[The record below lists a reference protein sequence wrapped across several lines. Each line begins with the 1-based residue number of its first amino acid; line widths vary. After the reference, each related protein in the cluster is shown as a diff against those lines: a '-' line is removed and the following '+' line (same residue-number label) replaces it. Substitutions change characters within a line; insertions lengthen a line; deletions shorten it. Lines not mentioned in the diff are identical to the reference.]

1 MTQRPA
7 PILVIDDE
15 PEIRAILAEYLA
27 GTGFAVATA
36 GSAEEGAVQ
45 LSRQRFHGLIL
56 DLNLPGQDGLAFLET
71 VRRRAPELSV
81 LIITGYATADSAI
94 EALRLGADDYLQK
107 PFELD
112 ALGRALGRA
121 LGSRRLRRENRAL
134 VHRLQRM
141 NRALDQRRQE
151 LADRVAEATRH
162 LRLLLD
168 SARDL
173 NKDLDLEDTLTG
185 VVEQA
190 ARLVR
195 ARLALVFLRDPGS
208 DRFDLEAAVTSGG
221 EPPPAALSFRL
232 GEGIAGRAV
241 LFGRPLVLA
250 GRCEPADPLHPL
262 DLRSALA
269 VPMIREGTAA
279 GVLVLIDRQLPA
291 GDASDRPAEFSAEDE
306 EMALTLAAHAALAI
320 RNAQIYAEARRLDR
334 LQSEF
339 VAAVS
344 HELRTPLTQMK
355 AALEIVDTYYNSALD
370 IRGRDLLAIS
380 EAAVRTLEDQV
391 ELILA
396 SAEIETDALT
406 LDLISVPAR
415 EIADEAAGRLLPVAA
430 RRGIRIEI
438 VGPEVTTLVHVDR
451 RRFVRALANLLSNA
465 VKFSDS
471 GQAVRLEV
479 EAEAGLVRFHV
490 IDRGIGIDP
499 RDQAHIFHR
508 FAQLDGSLTRR
519 TGGTGLGLS
528 VSRALVERH
537 GGQILLRSRPGE
549 GSRFTIEIPSAEAA
563 RPAERADPL
572 ADVA

>member
-1 MTQRPA
+1 
-7 PILVIDDE
+7 
-15 PEIRAILAEYLA
+15 
-27 GTGFAVATA
+27 
-36 GSAEEGAVQ
+36 
-45 LSRQRFHGLIL
+45 
-56 DLNLPGQDGLAFLET
+56 
-71 VRRRAPELSV
+71 
-81 LIITGYATADSAI
+81 
-94 EALRLGADDYLQK
+94 
-107 PFELD
+107 
-112 ALGRALGRA
+112 
-121 LGSRRLRRENRAL
+121 
-134 VHRLQRM
+134 
-141 NRALDQRRQE
+141 
-151 LADRVAEATRH
+151 VAEATRH

-173 NKDLDLEDTLTG
+173 NKDLDLEDTVSG

-195 ARLALVFLRDPGS
+195 ARLALVFLRDMGS
-208 DRFDLEAAVTSGG
+208 DRFELEAAVGAGG
-221 EPPPAALSFRL
+221 EPAPPALAFKL

-241 LFGRPLVLA
+241 LFGRPLAVTGA
-250 GRCEPADPLHPL
+250 GDPGDPLGVL
-262 DLRSALA
+262 DFRSALA
-269 VPMIREGTAA
+269 VPMIREGAA
-279 GVLVLIDRQLPA
+279 SGALVLIDRQL
-291 GDASDRPAEFSAEDE
+291 ASGTGVEPAEFSPEDE
-306 EMALTLAAHAALAI
+306 EMAMTLAAHAALAI
-320 RNAQIYAEARRLDR
+320 RNAQVYEEARRLDR

-344 HELRTPLTQMK
+344 HELRTPITQMK
-355 AALEIVDTYYNSALD
+355 AALEIVDTYYGAALD

-406 LDLISVPAR
+406 LDLTTVSAR
-415 EIADEAAGRLLPVAA
+415 EIADETAGRLLPVAA
-430 RRGIRIEI
+430 RRGIRIE
-438 VGPEVTTLVHVDR
+438 VEAPRTGTALVQVDR

-465 VKFSDS
+465 VKFSES

-479 EAEAGLVRFHV
+479 EAEADRVRFHV
-490 IDRGIGIDP
+490 IDRGIGIEP

-519 TGGTGLGLS
+519 AGGTGLGLS

-563 RPAERADPL
+563 SQGERRDPL

>member
-1 MTQRPA
+1 MTRTPV
-7 PILVIDDE
+7 PILVVDDE
-15 PEIRAILAEYLA
+15 PEIRAILDDFLSAA
-27 GTGFAVATA
+27 GYAVVAA
-36 GSAEEGAVQ
+36 ASAEEGATR
-45 LSRQRFHGLIL
+45 LGERRFHALIL
-56 DLNLPGQDGLAFLET
+56 DLNLPGQDGLALLEQ
-71 VRRRAPELSV
+71 VRGRVPDLCV

-94 EALRLGADDYLQK
+94 EALRLGTDDYLQK

-112 ALGRALGRA
+112 ALARALSRALGA
-121 LGSRRLRRENRAL
+121 RRLKRENRAL
-134 VHRLQRM
+134 VARLKRM
-141 NRALDQRRQE
+141 NRALDRRRQE
-151 LADRVAEATRH
+151 LAARVAEATRN

-173 NKDLDLEDTLTG
+173 NKDLDLDDTLAG

-195 ARLALVFLRDPGS
+195 ARLSLVFLREEGRE
-208 DRFDLEAAVTSGG
+208 RFELEASVAAGG
-221 EPPPAALSFRL
+221 GPPPSDLAFGM
-232 GEGIAGRAV
+232 GEGIAGRSV
-241 LFGRPLVLA
+241 LFGRPLTASGAELDP
-250 GRCEPADPLHPL
+250 EDPL
-262 DLRSALA
+262 RSLGATSLLA
-269 VPMIREGTAA
+269 VPMLREGVAC
-279 GVLVLIDRQLPA
+279 GVLLLVDRHPD
-291 GDASDRPAEFSAEDE
+291 GASLAAQVTEFSGEDE
-306 EMALTLAAHAALAI
+306 EIALTLAAHAALAI
-320 RNAQIYAEARRLDR
+320 RNAQVYEEARRLDR

-344 HELRTPLTQMK
+344 HELRTPLTQIK
-355 AALEIVDTYYNSALD
+355 AALEIVDTYYGPTLD

-406 LDLISVPAR
+406 LDLALLPAR
-415 EIADEAAGRLLPVAA
+415 EVAEEAAGRLLPVAV
-430 RRGIRIEI
+430 RRGIRIE
-438 VGPEVTTLVHVDR
+438 VTAPSPAVVEVDR
-451 RRFVRALANLLSNA
+451 KRFVRALSNLLSNA

-471 GQAVRLEV
+471 GQVVRLEV
-479 EAEAGLVRFHV
+479 EAQDGQVRFHV

-549 GSRFTIEIPSAEAA
+549 GSRFTIEIPAA
-563 RPAERADPL
+563 APGERRDSIA
-572 ADVA
+572 A